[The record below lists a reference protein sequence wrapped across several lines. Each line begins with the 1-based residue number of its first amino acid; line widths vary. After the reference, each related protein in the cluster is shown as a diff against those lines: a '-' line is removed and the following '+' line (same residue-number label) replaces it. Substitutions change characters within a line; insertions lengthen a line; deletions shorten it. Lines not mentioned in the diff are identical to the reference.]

1 MNNPGKMATLSKQD
15 EEKQNTNTRQYVL
28 DTNIRKKPTNKVNKT
43 WDLVQTTGGKDKLNI
58 VFNFVP
64 TYVY

>member
-28 DTNIRKKPTNKVNKT
+28 DTNIRKKPTNNVNK
-43 WDLVQTTGGKDKLNI
+43 K
-58 VFNFVP
+58 
-64 TYVY
+64 